1 MAGRYCVEK
10 VLARAVL
17 RGVHAHVRAT
27 LARIDAIQ
35 AEICEQKRSA
45 AKLRIEVRE
54 QTKAWFAAHPDK
66 ALAISDFLGFP
77 YSS

>member
-17 RGVHAHVRAT
+17 MGVHAHVRAT

-45 AKLRIEVRE
+45 AELTTQCRE
-54 QTKAWFAAHPDK
+54 QTKAWADAHPDEIE
-66 ALAISDFLGFP
+66 AIADLLGLP
-77 YSS
+77 NP